1 MSERSGLVGL
11 ISDNLLKIYFLDTR
25 AVCRHVEDIKQDFNY
40 SSAHTCIFSATR
52 LTETGSDA
60 MYSIDG
66 YNLFR
71 NDSQGAVPIL
81 GPVEG
86 LHYMVESL
94 ISHKIH
100 CA

>member
-1 MSERSGLVGL
+1 VPERSGLVGL
-11 ISDNLLKIYFLDTR
+11 ISDNLLKICFLDTR
-25 AVCRHVEDIKQDFNY
+25 AVEHIKQDFNY

-60 MYSIDG
+60 MYSMDE

-81 GPVEG
+81 GAVEG
-86 LHYMVESL
+86 LHYTAESL